1 VANAVGGAVAGAV
14 ATVAMD
20 LVWYRRYR
28 RGGGDQDLGTW
39 EFSTAATDF
48 GEDAPAP
55 ARVGKRIA
63 DTLGLALPTSAVAAT
78 NNVVHWMTGVGW
90 GTAAG
95 GAAAVV
101 PAPKLAIGIATGLT
115 AWGTSYALLGKLGIY
130 RPISEYDR
138 ATLWQDLSAHLVF
151 GTTVGAVLGVA
162 HGVRRT

>member
-1 VANAVGGAVAGAV
+1 VAGAI
-14 ATVAMD
+14 ATAAMD

-39 EFSTAATDF
+39 EFSSAATDF

-95 GAAAVV
+95 VAATMV
-101 PAPKLAIGIATGLT
+101 PAPTLAIGIATGVA
-115 AWGTSYALLGKLGIY
+115 AWATSYALLGRLGIY
-130 RPISEYDR
+130 RPITEYDT
-138 ATLWQDLSAHLVF
+138 AILWQDLSAHLVF
-151 GTTVGAVLGVA
+151 GTTVGTVLGVA
-162 HGVRRT
+162 QLVRRT